1 MVSTKPA
8 HVLIVEDSQLVID
21 ALTVLFDAS
30 GRRVSGARSIAE
42 AREISDADPAALVLL
57 DLRLPDGDGL
67 SLVPELRRAGSVV
80 IALTGDDD
88 PAKRRNCLEAGCVE
102 VLIKPVPARQLMAI
116 ADRLIEQG
124 PPAGR

>member
-1 MVSTKPA
+1 MSTSTHPASKHRRRFTGSSSPVSAIT
-8 HVLIVEDSQLVID
+8 
-21 ALTVLFDAS
+21 T
-30 GRRVSGARSIAE
+30 
-42 AREISDADPAALVLL
+42 DPAALVLL

-124 PPAGR
+124 PPAGL

>member
-80 IALTGDDD
+80 IALPGDDD

-124 PPAGR
+124 PPAGL